1 MADAGIALAGRRR
14 EPGGP
19 STRPRMPWL
28 TPGNPNMPRIE
39 RRRYPVD
46 RVIFMTNL
54 QEARKPHTA
63 GLRNR

>member
-28 TPGNPNMPRIE
+28 TPGNANMPRIE

-46 RVIFMTNL
+46 RVIFITNPR
-54 QEARKPHTA
+54 EARKPHTA